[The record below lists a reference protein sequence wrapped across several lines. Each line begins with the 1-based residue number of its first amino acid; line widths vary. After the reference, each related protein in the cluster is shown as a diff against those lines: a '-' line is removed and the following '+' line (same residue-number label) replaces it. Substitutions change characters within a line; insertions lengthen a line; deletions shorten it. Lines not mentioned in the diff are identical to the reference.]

1 MHGTLGDIL
10 GRNRP
15 GPKRK
20 SGSRYKC
27 GKLKAVPRSLA
38 ERRAQGTQTWQ
49 RAKDEIVAMAMDP
62 RFASEIGRMSLHE
75 ILTDGEAMTAAH
87 IAAVIGRFER
97 LTDAPKRSAASQAFM
112 RGYNEQLDPYARGDQ
127 ETVTS
132 FERQVRRARKAH
144 DEIMG
149 RVAVDGGCEK
159 VGLIDEACGRNVTAT
174 KRARD
179 VIYDLCV
186 NDRMVSEALHPG
198 LKHVLGYVGQKLGFI
213 RATLEKVAKAKAQTD
228 DIGLIAAACVDA
240 AERFVTSTGAEVESF
255 VVGLSGGTELRSISM
270 WAKPDRYGKVLRHS
284 ARVSAGDLPP
294 ALLDAALRN
303 AALKKGWAER
313 YVDRAALDARIAE
326 ARKAQEE
333 VVADG
338 QQAP

>member
-1 MHGTLGDIL
+1 MHGTLGSIDL

-20 SGSRYKC
+20 SGDRYKC
-27 GKLKAVPRSLA
+27 GKLKQAPLSLA
-38 ERRAQGTQTWQ
+38 ERRAKATLTWQ
-49 RAKDEIVAMAMDP
+49 RRKDNIIAMGEDP
-62 RFASEIGRMSLHE
+62 LFESQIGTMSLLH

-97 LTDAPKRSAASQAFM
+97 LTDAPKRSAASQAFLS
-112 RGYNEQLDPYARGDQ
+112 GYNEKLDPYARGDE

-132 FERQVRRARKAH
+132 FERQVRRARKAQAT
-144 DEIMG
+144 
-149 RVAVDGGCEK
+149 VFEK
-159 VGLIDEACGRNVTAT
+159 IAEACGDNVTAT

-213 RATLEKVAKAKAQTD
+213 RATIEKVAKAKAQTD

-240 AERFVTSTGAEVESF
+240 AERYVTSTGAEVESF

-270 WAKPDRYGKVLRHS
+270 WAKPNKQGTVLRHS

-294 ALLDAALRN
+294 ELLDAALRN
-303 AALKKGWAER
+303 AALKKGWNER

-326 ARKAQEE
+326 ARKARKAQEE
-333 VVADG
+333 VADG
-338 QQAP
+338 TAV